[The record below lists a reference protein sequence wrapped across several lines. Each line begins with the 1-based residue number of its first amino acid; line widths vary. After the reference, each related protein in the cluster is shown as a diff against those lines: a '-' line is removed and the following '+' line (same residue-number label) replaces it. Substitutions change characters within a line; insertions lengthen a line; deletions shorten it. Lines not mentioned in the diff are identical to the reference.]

1 MKILVWAVCFA
12 VGTAC
17 TTSAAHEARHYFYA
31 ACHHPS
37 HGALG
42 YSGPRYRD
50 AAGAEKECTE
60 HRRIYPR
67 HLCTIQPITY

>member
-1 MKILVWAVCFA
+1 MKRFASAICFA
-12 VGTAC
+12 VGIAGM
-17 TTSAAHEARHYFYA
+17 TSAADGARHYFYA

-50 AAGAEKECTE
+50 AAGAQKECAE
-60 HRRIYPR
+60 HLRIYPR
-67 HLCTIQPITY
+67 HHCTIQPITY